1 MNDKKYSPFEIIIS
15 VIFVIWFISSIVV
28 MIFFAKTG
36 RAGLVPAVLGQYFL
50 VFGIAGIIS
59 GIKNKKVN
67 PITFVF
73 PVVGLICIIATLIL
87 YFGAE
92 TMISFLDKNMPYILM
107 TLFLIVGIILV
118 IVAVSK
124 YFGRKERCSYLV
136 TAKCIELRE
145 TANDGHML
153 ACPVY
158 EIYYNGET
166 IKLCDD
172 VYSNN
177 LDVRVGDEKELLIN
191 PDKPTEY
198 FAPEEMA
205 ASSIIIGGIGFAII
219 LVMIFAIVMMAIPE

>member
-1 MNDKKYSPFEIIIS
+1 MNNKKYSPSEIIIS
-15 VIFVIWFISSIVV
+15 VIFVIWFIASIAV
-28 MIFFAKTG
+28 MIFFGKTG

-50 VFGIAGIIS
+50 VFGIAAGVNEA
-59 GIKNKKVN
+59 KNKKFN
-67 PITFVF
+67 PIALVF
-73 PVVGLICIIATLIL
+73 AIVGIAGIVATLIL

-107 TLFLIVGIILV
+107 TIFLIVGIILV

-124 YFGRKERCSYLV
+124 YFGRKKRCSYMV

-145 TANDGHML
+145 MANDGHML

-158 EIYYNGET
+158 EIYYDGRT

-177 LDVRVGDEKELLIN
+177 LDVRVGDEKEIMIN

-205 ASSIIIGGIGFAII
+205 ASSIIIGGIGIAIV
-219 LVMIFAIVMMAIPE
+219 LVMIFALVMTGSK

>member
-1 MNDKKYSPFEIIIS
+1 MNNKKYSPMDIIIS
-15 VIFVIWFISSIVV
+15 VIFVIWFIASIVL
-28 MIFFAKTG
+28 MIFFGKTG
-36 RAGLVPAVLGQYFL
+36 KGGLVPAVLGQYFL
-50 VFGIAGIIS
+50 VFGVAGIIS

-67 PITFVF
+67 PIIFVF
-73 PVVGLICIIATLIL
+73 PVVGLICIIATIIK
-87 YFGAE
+87 YFGSEAV
-92 TMISFLDKNMPYILM
+92 MSFVEKNMPYILM
-107 TLFLIVGIILV
+107 SLFLIVGIVLV

-124 YFGRKERCSYLV
+124 YFGRKKRCSYMV
-136 TAKCIELRE
+136 TAKCVELRE

-158 EIYYNGET
+158 EIYYDGRI

-177 LDVRVGDEKELLIN
+177 LDVRVGDEKEIFIN

-205 ASSIIIGGIGFAII
+205 ASSIIIGGIGIAIV
-219 LVMIFAIVMMAIPE
+219 LVMIFALVMTDI

>member
-1 MNDKKYSPFEIIIS
+1 MNDKKYSPMDIIIS
-15 VIFVIWFISSIVV
+15 VIFVIWFIASIGI
-28 MIFFAKTG
+28 MIFCGKTG
-36 RAGLVPAVLGQYFL
+36 RGGLVPAVLGQYFL

-92 TMISFLDKNMPYILM
+92 NTISFLDKNMPYILM
-107 TLFLIVGIILV
+107 SLFLVVGIVLV

-124 YFGRKERCSYLV
+124 YFGRKKRCSYIV
-136 TAKCIELRE
+136 TAKCVELRE
-145 TANDGHML
+145 TVNDGHML

-158 EIYYNGET
+158 EIYYDGQT

-177 LDVRVGDEKELLIN
+177 LDVRVGDEKEIMIN

-205 ASSIIIGGIGFAII
+205 ASSIIIGGIGIAIV
-219 LVMIFAIVMMAIPE
+219 LVMIFALVMTSVPG

>member
-1 MNDKKYSPFEIIIS
+1 MNDKKYSPMDIIIS
-15 VIFVIWFISSIVV
+15 VIFVIWFIASIAV
-28 MIFFAKTG
+28 MIFFGKTG

-73 PVVGLICIIATLIL
+73 PVVGLICIIATIIK
-87 YFGAE
+87 YFGSEAV
-92 TMISFLDKNMPYILM
+92 MSFVEKNMPYILM
-107 TLFLIVGIILV
+107 SLFLIVGIILV

-124 YFGRKERCSYLV
+124 YFGRKKRCSYMV
-136 TAKCIELRE
+136 TAKCVELRE

-158 EIYYNGET
+158 EIYYEGRI

-177 LDVRVGDEKELLIN
+177 LDVKVGDEKEIMIN

-205 ASSIIIGGIGFAII
+205 ASSIIIGGIGIAIV
-219 LVMIFAIVMMAIPE
+219 LVMIFALVMTDI